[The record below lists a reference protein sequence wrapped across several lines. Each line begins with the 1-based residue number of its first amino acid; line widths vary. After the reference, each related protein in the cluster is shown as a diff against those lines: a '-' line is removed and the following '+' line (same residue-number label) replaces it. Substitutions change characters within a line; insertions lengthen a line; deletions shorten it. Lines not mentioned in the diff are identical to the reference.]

1 MESLSEIQKFTHEFF
16 TNLKCEVSW
25 NGKILI
31 VRNIPKSFESFAGK
45 KGPYYLVFDSED
57 MKENFELMA
66 KGGFLLKAMASYL
79 ESVGQTALLKI
90 ESQKDLHSTIRDSLG
105 LQNCDFYNFHKRS
118 QFILIERFTFLTT
131 LQYVNEKEQKITEVY
146 IQDGKVINF
155 DLSNY
160 KTSNGAKEEISF
172 GDIKPAYSI
181 AKSHLRSLLDPKIK
195 EVSDQLSQTLDKEI
209 KRVTEHY
216 DKNIQEHTKESE
228 KQKQIIEDIKTN
240 LLSGKDVPN
249 SKAKLDRAKDIL
261 EKFESEKTMEKLLK
275 EKEFFINDEMH
286 KHSLSIDNK
295 LINTTLIYYPIHSC
309 SFSLRSPDV
318 LGKEFEIAYNTVTG
332 EITPVPCEV
341 CSLPLKSTTLCS
353 SGHAACSSCISSC
366 PTCRRPKCKACSV
379 RLCTQCGQESCRKCL
394 DRCTECSQQICSRHF
409 TSQSSSQSQLK
420 ICSNCIQSCAFCSNK
435 NSIKQM
441 KRCLSCR
448 RLACHKCSENLTAS
462 GCKACT
468 KQCSTCGNFL
478 SENQFRPMKECSC
491 RGCSD
496 LRRCSQCRISL
507 CPILSRN
514 NKRSKI

>member
-16 TNLKCEVSW
+16 TNLKCDTHWS
-25 NGKILI
+25 GKILI
-31 VRNIPKSFESFAGK
+31 VRNIPKGFESFAGK
-45 KGPYYLVFDSED
+45 KGPYSLVFDSED
-57 MKENFELMA
+57 MKENLELMA
-66 KGGFLLKAMASYL
+66 KGSFLLKAMASYL

-90 ESQKDLHSTIRDSLG
+90 ESQQDLHSTIRDSLG

-118 QFILIERFTFLTT
+118 QFVLIERFTFLTT

-160 KTSNGAKEEISF
+160 KTSNGVKEEISF

-216 DKNIQEHTKESE
+216 DKNIQEYNKEIE
-228 KQKQIIEDIKTN
+228 RHKQVIVESKSHIAAN
-240 LLSGKDVPN
+240 KDPEN
-249 SKAKLDRAKDIL
+249 AALKMKRAEEALAKLA
-261 EKFESEKTMEKLLK
+261 SENAIERLLK

-295 LINTTLIYYPIHSC
+295 LINTTIIYYPIHSC
-309 SFSLRSPDV
+309 SFSLRSQDV
-318 LGKEFEIAYNTVTG
+318 LGKEFEIAYNAVTG

-341 CSLPLKSTTLCS
+341 CSLPLKSTILCT

-366 PTCRRPKCKACSV
+366 PACKRPKCKACSV

-394 DRCTECSQQICSRHF
+394 DRCTECGQQICSRHF
-409 TSQSSSQSQLK
+409 SQGSK
-420 ICSNCIQSCAFCSNK
+420 ICSNCIQSCAFCSSK
-435 NSIKQM
+435 ISIKQL
-441 KRCLSCR
+441 KRCPSCR
-448 RLACHKCSENLTAS
+448 RHICSSCSQNLISSPGHQGCRACSK
-462 GCKACT
+462 K
-468 KQCSTCGNFL
+468 CSTCGEFQ
-478 SENQFRPMKECSC
+478 SESLFRPMRECSC

-496 LRRCSQCRISL
+496 LKRCQKCRISL

-514 NKRSKI
+514 NKKL